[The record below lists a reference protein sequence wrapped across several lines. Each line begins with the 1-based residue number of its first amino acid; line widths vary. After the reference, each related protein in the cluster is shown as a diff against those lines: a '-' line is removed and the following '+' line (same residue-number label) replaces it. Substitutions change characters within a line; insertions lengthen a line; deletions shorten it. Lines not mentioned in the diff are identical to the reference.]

1 MTRRIGVNWRKC
13 PILALLIAL
22 LLSALMPPKAARS
35 QSNYP
40 DSYTFEECE
49 QVKEASLRDELNSIT
64 QAVFKEEKGGLDLV
78 AIVDRNWVA
87 LNLDATVDKAV
98 ADATKQVGDE
108 EGLWGRIISGWSP
121 AKAEELTEKIATLAF
136 GSPAFRNAIDQ
147 LSLDIT
153 ADLVTEIRLMTAK
166 SASSA
171 LLCVQQFIGDTVS
184 PTMAAV
190 LEKDI
195 QARLTDIEF
204 SEVEDLNLLDVVRA
218 NPNLTGGVAVIIGTQ
233 IARSLG
239 KQLAQKIAGRVV
251 GRILARLASG
261 AIPLVGW
268 VVGAGLIVWD
278 LFNAKEGSLPQ
289 IRDALQHPEVKEEIR
304 AQVAGKVGDELRTEL
319 PQLARSVS
327 NDVFSQWQEFRRK
340 YARLLELAETNTRFK
355 GILNDTPVAEVK
367 KLAEFVTVLEAK
379 LGKDRFERLI
389 DSGQFERLLGLPQK
403 ILEMLEL
410 GVDPDGVIA
419 WADLAGELIDQVVT
433 MELYRVASPT
443 DFTDRA
449 DLEQVLALEDAK
461 LIQKVMLLDREVRD
475 AVLGMPSAHVKQILE
490 ALSVEDLSWLS
501 RTYLAN
507 LEAQERNILVE
518 RILSEPELISEL
530 KSALVQMALLES
542 QEFEETLNYITQKTR
557 DEQLV
562 GRVIDML
569 AMLGPAISGELSWRL
584 FWLYDGVVLRNVLYA
599 FAVLIVLTIL
609 WRKTISR
616 RQRQDVNVTVILPE
630 NSGDIGGNSETKRI
644 ESRRGEEN
652 EK

>member
-1 MTRRIGVNWRKC
+1 MTRKIGVNWRKC
-13 PILALLIAL
+13 PTLALLIAL

-35 QSNYP
+35 QSDYP
-40 DSYTFEECE
+40 VSYTFEECE
-49 QVKEASLRDELNSIT
+49 QIKEASLRDELNSIT
-64 QAVFKEEKGGLDLV
+64 QAVFAEEQGGIDLV
-78 AIVDRNWVA
+78 EIVNRNWVA

-121 AKAEELTEKIATLAF
+121 AKAEELTEKIAALAF

-153 ADLVTEIRLMTAK
+153 ADLVSEIRLMTAK

-195 QARLTDIEF
+195 QAKLTDIEF
-204 SEVEDLNLLDVVRA
+204 SADEDLDLLDVVRA
-218 NPNLTGGVAVIIGTQ
+218 NPNLAGGVAVIIGTQ

-251 GRILARLASG
+251 GRILSRLASG

-289 IRDALQHPEVKEEIR
+289 IRDALQNSEVKEEIR

-367 KLAEFVTVLEAK
+367 KLAEFVAVLEAK

-410 GVDPDGVIA
+410 GVDPDVVIA

>member
-49 QVKEASLRDELNSIT
+49 QIKEASLRDELNSIT
-64 QAVFKEEKGGLDLV
+64 QAVFKEEKGGIDLV

-153 ADLVTEIRLMTAK
+153 ADLVSEIRLMTAK

-195 QARLTDIEF
+195 QAKLTDIEF
-204 SEVEDLNLLDVVRA
+204 SADEDLDLLDVVKA
-218 NPNLTGGVAVIIGTQ
+218 NPNLAGGVAVIIGTQ

-410 GVDPDGVIA
+410 GVDPDVVIA

-542 QEFEETLNYITQKTR
+542 QDFEETLNYITQKTR

>member
-49 QVKEASLRDELNSIT
+49 QIKEASLRDELNSIT
-64 QAVFKEEKGGLDLV
+64 QAVFKEEKGGIDLV

-153 ADLVTEIRLMTAK
+153 ADLVSEIRLMTAK

-195 QARLTDIEF
+195 QAKLTDIEF
-204 SEVEDLNLLDVVRA
+204 SADEDLDLLDVVKA
-218 NPNLTGGVAVIIGTQ
+218 NPNLAGGVAVIIGTQ

>member
-13 PILALLIAL
+13 PTLALLIAL

-35 QSNYP
+35 QSNFP
-40 DSYTFEECE
+40 VSYTFEECE
-49 QVKEASLRDELNSIT
+49 QINEASLRDELNRIT
-64 QAVFKEEKGGLDLV
+64 QAVFAEEQGGIDLV
-78 AIVDRNWVA
+78 AIVNRNWVA

-98 ADATKQVGDE
+98 ADATEKVGDE

-136 GSPAFRNAIDQ
+136 GSPAFRSSIDQ

-153 ADLVTEIRLMTAK
+153 ADLVSEIRLMTAK

-171 LLCVQQFIGDTVS
+171 LLCVQAFIGDTIS
-184 PTMAAV
+184 PTIAGL
-190 LEKDI
+190 LEEEIQGKLKDI
-195 QARLTDIEF
+195 DF
-204 SEVEDLNLLDVVRA
+204 SDEEDLNLLDIVKA
-218 NPNLTGGVAVIIGTQ
+218 NPNLTSGVAVIIGTQ
-233 IARSLG
+233 IAKSLG

-289 IRDALQHPEVKEEIR
+289 IRDALQHTEVKEEIR
-304 AQVAGKVGDELRTEL
+304 AQVAGKVNDELREEL

-327 NDVFSQWQEFRRK
+327 NDLYSQWQEFRRK
-340 YARLLELAETNTRFK
+340 YARILELANANLRFQK
-355 GILNDTPVAEVK
+355 ILDNAPVEEVK
-367 KLAEFVTVLEAK
+367 KLAELVAVVEAK
-379 LGKDRFERLI
+379 HGPERLNSLI
-389 DSGQFERLLGLPQK
+389 DRGQFARLFAFPQK

-410 GVDPDGVIA
+410 GVDPDVVIA

-449 DLEQVLALEDAK
+449 DLEQILALEDAK
-461 LIQKVMLLDREVRD
+461 LIQKVMLLDRDVRD
-475 AVLGMPSAHVKQILE
+475 AVLGMPSAQIKQVLE
-490 ALSVEDLSWLS
+490 AMSVEDLSWLA

-507 LEAQERNILVE
+507 LEAQERNILVD
-518 RILSEPELISEL
+518 RILSKPELISEL
-530 KSALVQMALLES
+530 KSALVQKALQES
-542 QEFEETLNYITQKTR
+542 QDFEKTLNYISRKTR

>member
-1 MTRRIGVNWRKC
+1 MTRRIGVNWREC

-49 QVKEASLRDELNSIT
+49 QIKEASLRDELNSIT
-64 QAVFKEEKGGLDLV
+64 QAVFKEEKGGIDLV

-153 ADLVTEIRLMTAK
+153 ADLVSEIRLMTAK

-195 QARLTDIEF
+195 QAKLTDIEF
-204 SEVEDLNLLDVVRA
+204 SADEDLDLLDVVKA
-218 NPNLTGGVAVIIGTQ
+218 NPNLAGGVAVIIGTQ

-239 KQLAQKIAGRVV
+239 KQLAQKIAGRIV

>member
-49 QVKEASLRDELNSIT
+49 QIKEASLRDELNSIT
-64 QAVFKEEKGGLDLV
+64 QAVFKEEKGGIDLV

-153 ADLVTEIRLMTAK
+153 ADLVSEIRLMTAK

-195 QARLTDIEF
+195 QAKLTDIEF
-204 SEVEDLNLLDVVRA
+204 SADEDLDLLDVVKA
-218 NPNLTGGVAVIIGTQ
+218 NPNLAGGVAVIIGTQ

-367 KLAEFVTVLEAK
+367 KLAEFVAVLEAK
-379 LGKDRFERLI
+379 LGTDRFERLI
-389 DSGQFERLLGLPQK
+389 DGGQFERLLALPQK

-410 GVDPDGVIA
+410 GVDPDVVIA
-419 WADLAGELIDQVVT
+419 WADLAGELMDQVVT
-433 MELYRVASPT
+433 TELYRVASPT

-449 DLEQVLALEDAK
+449 DLKQILDLEDAK
-461 LIQKVMLLDREVRD
+461 LIQKVMLLDRDVRD
-475 AVLGMPSAHVKQILE
+475 AVLGMPSAHIKEILE
-490 ALSVEDLSWLS
+490 AQSVDELSWLA

-562 GRVIDML
+562 GRVTDML

>member
-1 MTRRIGVNWRKC
+1 MTRKIGVNWRKC
-13 PILALLIAL
+13 PTLALLIAL

-35 QSNYP
+35 QSDYP
-40 DSYTFEECE
+40 VSYTFEECE
-49 QVKEASLRDELNSIT
+49 QIKEASLRDELNSIT
-64 QAVFKEEKGGLDLV
+64 QAVFAEEQGGIDLV

-121 AKAEELTEKIATLAF
+121 AKAEELTEKIAALAF

-153 ADLVTEIRLMTAK
+153 ADLVSEIRLMTAK

-195 QARLTDIEF
+195 QAKLTDIEF
-204 SEVEDLNLLDVVRA
+204 SADEDLDLLDVVKA
-218 NPNLTGGVAVIIGTQ
+218 NPNLAGGVAVIIGTQ

-367 KLAEFVTVLEAK
+367 KLAEFVAVLEAK

-461 LIQKVMLLDREVRD
+461 LIQKVMLLDRDVRD

-616 RQRQDVNVTVILPE
+616 RQRQDVNLTVVLPD
-630 NSGDIGGNSETKRI
+630 NNGGSGGNSETKRI
-644 ESRRGEEN
+644 ESRRDEEN

>member
-153 ADLVTEIRLMTAK
+153 ADLVSEIRLMTAK

-190 LEKDI
+190 LEKEI
-195 QARLTDIEF
+195 QTKLTDIEF
-204 SEVEDLNLLDVVRA
+204 SKDEDLDLLDLVRA
-218 NPNLTGGVAVIIGTQ
+218 NPNLAGGVAVIIGTQ

>member
-1 MTRRIGVNWRKC
+1 M
-13 PILALLIAL
+13 
-22 LLSALMPPKAARS
+22 
-35 QSNYP
+35 
-40 DSYTFEECE
+40 
-49 QVKEASLRDELNSIT
+49 
-64 QAVFKEEKGGLDLV
+64 
-78 AIVDRNWVA
+78 
-87 LNLDATVDKAV
+87 
-98 ADATKQVGDE
+98 
-108 EGLWGRIISGWSP
+108 
-121 AKAEELTEKIATLAF
+121 
-136 GSPAFRNAIDQ
+136 
-147 LSLDIT
+147 
-153 ADLVTEIRLMTAK
+153 
-166 SASSA
+166 
-171 LLCVQQFIGDTVS
+171 
-184 PTMAAV
+184 
-190 LEKDI
+190 
-195 QARLTDIEF
+195 
-204 SEVEDLNLLDVVRA
+204 
-218 NPNLTGGVAVIIGTQ
+218 
-233 IARSLG
+233 
-239 KQLAQKIAGRVV
+239 
-251 GRILARLASG
+251 
-261 AIPLVGW
+261 
-268 VVGAGLIVWD
+268 
-278 LFNAKEGSLPQ
+278 
-289 IRDALQHPEVKEEIR
+289 
-304 AQVAGKVGDELRTEL
+304 GDELRTEL

-367 KLAEFVTVLEAK
+367 KLAEFVAVLEAK

-410 GVDPDGVIA
+410 GVDPDVVIA

-433 MELYRVASPT
+433 TELYRVASPT

-490 ALSVEDLSWLS
+490 ALSVEDLSWLA

-518 RILSEPELISEL
+518 RILSEPEVISEL

-542 QEFEETLNYITQKTR
+542 QDFEETLNYITQKTR

>member
-1 MTRRIGVNWRKC
+1 MTRKIGVNWRKC
-13 PILALLIAL
+13 PTLALLIAL

-35 QSNYP
+35 QSDYP
-40 DSYTFEECE
+40 VSYTFEECE
-49 QVKEASLRDELNSIT
+49 QIKEASLRDELNSIT
-64 QAVFKEEKGGLDLV
+64 QAVFAEEQGGIDLV

-121 AKAEELTEKIATLAF
+121 AKAEELTEKIAALAF

-153 ADLVTEIRLMTAK
+153 ADLVSEIRLMTAK

-195 QARLTDIEF
+195 QAKLTDIEF
-204 SEVEDLNLLDVVRA
+204 SADEDLDLLDVVKA
-218 NPNLTGGVAVIIGTQ
+218 NPNLAGGVAVIIGTQ

-367 KLAEFVTVLEAK
+367 KLAEFVAVLEAK

-461 LIQKVMLLDREVRD
+461 LIQKVMLLDRDVRD

-644 ESRRGEEN
+644 ESRGSEEN

>member
-49 QVKEASLRDELNSIT
+49 QIKEASLRDELNSIT
-64 QAVFKEEKGGLDLV
+64 QAVFKEEKGGIDLV

-153 ADLVTEIRLMTAK
+153 ADLVSEIRLMTAK

-195 QARLTDIEF
+195 QAKLTDIEF
-204 SEVEDLNLLDVVRA
+204 SADEDLDLLDVVKA
-218 NPNLTGGVAVIIGTQ
+218 NPNLAGGVAVIIGTQ

-340 YARLLELAETNTRFK
+340 YACLLELAETNTRFK

-410 GVDPDGVIA
+410 GVDPDVVIA

-461 LIQKVMLLDREVRD
+461 LIQKVMLLDREMRD

-490 ALSVEDLSWLS
+490 ALSVEDLSWLA

-542 QEFEETLNYITQKTR
+542 QDFEETLNYITQKTR

-630 NSGDIGGNSETKRI
+630 NSGDIDGNSETKRI